1 MVENK
6 SYLVVME
13 SQAISLLANALS
25 NTNINPY
32 KRMFSF
38 SSREDAVA
46 FLKKIRST
54 AYDIGALIYE
64 DESYS
69 SSDIDHIVVGYD
81 KYHAG
86 SVFIVRTM

>member
-13 SQAISLLANALS
+13 SQAIKLLANVLS
-25 NTNINPY
+25 NINPY

-46 FLKKIRST
+46 FLREIRSE
-54 AYDIGALIYE
+54 AYYMGALLYE

-69 SSDIDHIVVGYD
+69 SKDIDHIVIGYD

>member
-13 SQAISLLANALS
+13 SQAIKLLANVLS

-46 FLKKIRST
+46 FLRKIRYE
-54 AYDIGALIYE
+54 AYYMGALLYE

-69 SSDIDHIVVGYD
+69 SKDIDHIVIGYD

>member
-13 SQAISLLANALS
+13 SQAIKLLANVLS
-25 NTNINPY
+25 NTNIDPY

-46 FLKKIRST
+46 FLREIRSE
-54 AYDIGALIYE
+54 AYYAGALIYE

-69 SSDIDHIVVGYD
+69 SKDIDHIVIGYD

>member
-13 SQAISLLANALS
+13 SQAIKLLANVLS
-25 NTNINPY
+25 NINPY

-46 FLKKIRST
+46 FLREIRSE
-54 AYDIGALIYE
+54 AYYMGALLYE

>member
-13 SQAISLLANALS
+13 SQAIKLLANVLS
-25 NTNINPY
+25 NINPY

-46 FLKKIRST
+46 FLREIRSE
-54 AYDIGALIYE
+54 AYYMGALIYE

-69 SSDIDHIVVGYD
+69 SKDIDHIVIGYD

>member
-13 SQAISLLANALS
+13 SQAIKLLANVLS
-25 NTNINPY
+25 NINPY

-46 FLKKIRST
+46 FLREIRSE
-54 AYDIGALIYE
+54 AYYMGALLYE

-69 SSDIDHIVVGYD
+69 SSDIDHIVIGYD

>member
-13 SQAISLLANALS
+13 SQAIKLLANVLS
-25 NTNINPY
+25 NINPY

-46 FLKKIRST
+46 FLRKIRSE
-54 AYDIGALIYE
+54 AYFSGALLYE

-69 SSDIDHIVVGYD
+69 SRDIDHIVVGYD

>member
-13 SQAISLLANALS
+13 SQAIKLLANVLS
-25 NTNINPY
+25 NINPY

-46 FLKKIRST
+46 FLRKIRSE
-54 AYDIGALIYE
+54 AYYMGALIYE

>member
-13 SQAISLLANALS
+13 SQAIKLLANVLS

-46 FLKKIRST
+46 FLREIRSE
-54 AYDIGALIYE
+54 AYYMGALLYE

-69 SSDIDHIVVGYD
+69 SKDIDHIVIGYD

>member
-13 SQAISLLANALS
+13 SQAIKLLANVLS
-25 NTNINPY
+25 NINPY

-46 FLKKIRST
+46 FLREIRSE
-54 AYDIGALIYE
+54 AYYAGALIYE

-69 SSDIDHIVVGYD
+69 SKDIDHIVIGYD

>member
-13 SQAISLLANALS
+13 SQAIKLLANVLS
-25 NTNINPY
+25 NINPY

-46 FLKKIRST
+46 FLREIRSE
-54 AYDIGALIYE
+54 AYYAGALIYE

-69 SSDIDHIVVGYD
+69 SKDIDHIVIGYD

-86 SVFIVRTM
+86 SVFIVHTM